1 MEKKKRTSTLEKLDR
16 QIAYLGN
23 VDFDAAKFSSVR
35 LLTTVVLILLLYRNF
50 LFCYSFSCDCLLL
63 FPLLCCYTTTN
74 EKTL

>member
-35 LLTTVVLILLLYRNF
+35 LLTTVVLMLLLYYF
-50 LFCYSFSCDCLLL
+50 TEISYFVIPAF
-63 FPLLCCYTTTN
+63 
-74 EKTL
+74 